1 MRKIFFYE
9 KDDVSQVENFFSDTD
24 EKIRS
29 KLKFQLAY
37 LQDEVNQF
45 KEPHVKSFSME
56 KYSTKQKHIVHLC
69 RCGKIK
75 SV

>member
-9 KDDVSQVENFFSDTD
+9 KDGVSQVENFFSDTD

-37 LQDEVNQF
+37 LQDEKNQYVQ
-45 KEPHVKSFSME
+45 PHVKHFSSE
-56 KYSTKQKHIVHLC
+56 KY
-69 RCGKIK
+69 RRMY
-75 SV
+75 